1 MGRKHELEDTCTV
14 NLGSRTFQLQRKD
27 HFFSELV
34 TCCWTWGCCLHS
46 SWEIYMFPFKVQ
58 GCYIPCKK
66 HTGTGILKNLIIAHA
81 AEVHSLRL
89 LSASAY
95 KAHFLFLSEL

>member
-1 MGRKHELEDTCTV
+1 
-14 NLGSRTFQLQRKD
+14 
-27 HFFSELV
+27 
-34 TCCWTWGCCLHS
+34 
-46 SWEIYMFPFKVQ
+46 MFPCKVQ